1 MGSPYLGE
9 IRIVAFGY
17 APKGWA
23 LCNGQTMQ
31 INQNQALFAL
41 LGTTYGGDGRSTF
54 LLPDFRGR
62 TAIAT
67 GSQVGGP
74 AFVQGQI
81 GGEELHVLQQTE
93 MGPHTHA
100 ATASSAAATLPGPGG
115 NFWANGTESQYAA
128 SPVNTPLASNAIG
141 NAGGGQGHE
150 NRSPYTV
157 LNYIIALSGI
167 FPSRN

>member
-9 IRIVAFGY
+9 IRIVAFGF

-41 LGTTYGGDGRSTF
+41 LGTTYGGNGQSTF
-54 LLPDFRGR
+54 VLPDFRGR
-62 TAIAT
+62 TAIGV
-67 GSQVGGP
+67 GST
-74 AFVQGQI
+74 FVPGQL
-81 GGEELHVLQQTE
+81 GGEEQHVLQQNE
-93 MGPHTHA
+93 MAAHTHTA
-100 ATASSAAATLPGPGG
+100 IGSSTASTLSSPSG
-115 NFWANGTESQYAA
+115 NFWANGPNSQYAA
-128 SPVNTPLASNAIG
+128 GPVSTPLASNAIG

-157 LNYIIALSGI
+157 LNYIISLSGI

>member
-9 IRIVAFGY
+9 IRIVAFNF

-23 LCNGQTMQ
+23 QCNGQTMQ
-31 INQNQALFAL
+31 INQNQALFSL
-41 LGTTYGGDGRSTF
+41 LGTTYGGNGQSTF

-62 TAIAT
+62 TAIGV
-67 GSQVGGP
+67 GSN
-74 AFVQGQI
+74 FTQGQA
-81 GGEELHVLQQTE
+81 GGEEQHVLQQTE
-93 MGPHTHA
+93 MASHTHT
-100 ATASSAAATLPGPGG
+100 ATASSAASTLPGPSG
-115 NFWANGTESQYAA
+115 NFWGNGPDMQY
-128 SPVNTPLASNAIG
+128 SPGPVTPMAGNAIG